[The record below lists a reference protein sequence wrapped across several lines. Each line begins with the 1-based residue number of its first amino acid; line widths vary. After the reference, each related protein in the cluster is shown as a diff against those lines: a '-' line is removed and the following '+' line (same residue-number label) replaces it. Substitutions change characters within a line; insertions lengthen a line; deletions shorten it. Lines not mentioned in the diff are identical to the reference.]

1 MSRGGKKKDQAAGP
15 ERKCIATGEVLP
27 TPALIRFCVGPEEQ
41 IFPDVAGRL
50 PGRGIWVRADRTALK
65 RAVQKNLFPR
75 AAKSNVRV
83 PADLVQTV
91 EGLLLDR
98 TISLLAMAR
107 KAGQAV
113 AGFEKVKGW
122 LATGEGTVL
131 IQSSDG
137 SARGKA
143 KLKPPDGEGTFIG
156 CLTGAEIGL
165 AFGRDSVV
173 HGALSA
179 GGLATRV
186 VEEAKR
192 LSGVRNGDGSEA
204 VEKDTKNV

>member
-1 MSRGGKKKDQAAGP
+1 MSRGGKKNDRAPGP

-27 TPALIRFCVGPEEQ
+27 TPKLIRFCVGPEQ
-41 IFPDVAGRL
+41 DIVPDIMGRL
-50 PGRGIWVRADRTALK
+50 PGRGIWVWADRTALE

-75 AAKSNVRV
+75 AAKAKVRV
-83 PADLVQTV
+83 PANLVQTV
-91 EGLLLDR
+91 EALLVDR
-98 TISLLAMAR
+98 TTSLLAMAR

-113 AGFEKVKGW
+113 AGYEKVKGW
-122 LATGEGTVL
+122 LMTGEGSVL

-137 SARGKA
+137 SARGKT
-143 KLKPPDGEGTFIG
+143 KLKPPPGEGTFIG
-156 CLTGAEIGL
+156 CLTGSEIGL

-204 VEKDTKNV
+204 VEKDTKSV

>member
-1 MSRGGKKKDQAAGP
+1 MSRGGKKKVRSAGP

-27 TPALIRFCVGPEEQ
+27 TDELIRFCVGPELE
-41 IFPDVAGRL
+41 IVPDLAGRL
-50 PGRGIWVRADRTALK
+50 PGRGIWVRADRTALE

-75 AAKSNVRV
+75 AAKSKVRV

-91 EGLLLDR
+91 ETLLKDR
-98 TISLLAMAR
+98 TISLLALAR

-122 LATGEGTVL
+122 LMTGDGAVL

-137 SARGKA
+137 SARGKT
-143 KLKPPDGEGTFIG
+143 KLKPPPGEGTFIG
-156 CLTGAEIGL
+156 CLTGSEIGL

>member
-1 MSRGGKKKDQAAGP
+1 MSRGGKRTDREAGP
-15 ERKCIATGEVLP
+15 ERKCIATGDVLP
-27 TPALIRFCVGPEEQ
+27 TVDLIRFCVGPEQ
-41 IFPDVAGRL
+41 MIVPDIAGRL
-50 PGRGIWVRADRTALK
+50 PGRGIWVRADRTALE

-75 AAKSNVRV
+75 AAKSMVRV
-83 PADLVQTV
+83 PDNLAPTV
-91 EGLLLDR
+91 EALLADR
-98 TISLLAMAR
+98 VISLLAMAR

-122 LATGEGTVL
+122 LLTGEGAVL

-137 SARGKA
+137 SARGKT
-143 KLKPPDGEGTFIG
+143 KLKPPPGEGTFIG
-156 CLTGAEIGL
+156 CLTGSEIGL

-179 GGLATRV
+179 GGLAARV

-192 LSGVRNGDGSEA
+192 LSGVRNGDGMKA
-204 VEKDTKNV
+204 VEKDTKSV

>member
-1 MSRGGKKKDQAAGP
+1 MSRGGKKNNRDAEP
-15 ERKCIATGEVLP
+15 ERKCIATGEVL
-27 TPALIRFCVGPEEQ
+27 AKSELIRFCVGPEQEVV
-41 IFPDVAGRL
+41 PDITGRL
-50 PGRGIWVRADRTALK
+50 PGRGIWVRSDRTALE

-75 AAKSNVRV
+75 AAKSKVRV

-91 EGLLLDR
+91 ESLLMDR
-98 TISLLAMAR
+98 TISLLGLAR

-122 LATGEGTVL
+122 LATGEGAVL

-137 SARGKA
+137 SARGKT
-143 KLKPPDGEGTFIG
+143 KLKPPPGEGNFIG
-156 CLTGAEIGL
+156 CLTGSEIGL

-204 VEKDTKNV
+204 VEKDTKSV

>member
-1 MSRGGKKKDQAAGP
+1 MSRGGKKTDRASEP
-15 ERKCIATGEVLP
+15 ERKCIASGEVLP
-27 TPALIRFCVGPEEQ
+27 KAQLIRFCVGPEQE
-41 IFPDVAGRL
+41 IVPDVAGRL
-50 PGRGIWVRADRTALK
+50 PGRGIWVRADRTALE

-75 AAKSNVRV
+75 AAKSKVRV
-83 PADLVQTV
+83 PADLVLTV
-91 EGLLLDR
+91 EALLADR
-98 TISLLAMAR
+98 TISLLALAR

-113 AGFEKVKGW
+113 AGYEKVKGW
-122 LATGEGTVL
+122 LLTGEGSVL

-137 SARGKA
+137 SARGKT
-143 KLKPPDGEGTFIG
+143 KLKPPPGEGTFIG
-156 CLTGAEIGL
+156 CLTGSEIGL

-186 VEEAKR
+186 VEDANR